1 MFEPDYTT
9 PDLAEWADFIA
20 KTNTCPACLPQ
31 PKVSKNGG
39 IELGEMN
46 RVLLQKVEELTLL
59 LIAQQKEIDALK
71 VARQT
76 PQH

>member
-1 MFEPDYTT
+1 MPSA
-9 PDLAEWADFIA
+9 AEVA
-20 KTNTCPACLPQ
+20 Q
-31 PKVSKNGG
+31 NGG

-76 PQH
+76 SQH